1 MNDMIHPHA
10 GAKFVSAEE
19 APMIVFTI
27 CSRNF
32 LGYAQT
38 LWDSLRQTHP
48 NVIFHVGLCDE
59 EGDCDLLTHPFEFIR
74 ISELG
79 IQRWDEMVSRY
90 DITELNTALKPFIFL
105 LLFSR
110 YPGQPIFYIDPDILA
125 FSTFDE
131 VFAQLESGA
140 NCVLTPHVNG
150 PSEFSEMN
158 DQQFLRYGVYNMG
171 FCVLRG
177 VPEVRR
183 VVSWWARRLETQCVV
198 DLENGLFVD
207 QKWAD
212 LFPAYIEKTAILRH
226 PGYNVAYWN
235 LAQRLVRQDEDGI
248 WRVNGERLRFFHFS
262 GNKIEKE
269 DEFSRHSE
277 VFTVDTIGDV
287 RKLLKIYR
295 NAVQGGGHAYYRGI
309 PYAFNWGHDGRKNVH
324 TPSSVEAER
333 RANAS
338 RTPHLPVEILAE
350 GSEIDSRA
358 PLPVWA
364 AQRQMIDQRIR
375 AEVIGD
381 AVIEGFCAVCNAP
394 SRFRDEGMLIEAAN
408 PNWGRSLVCECC
420 HSPSHV
426 RAAAKLLGQTNAVP
440 ATSRVQVDHQAL
452 LDCEW
457 LREAADV
464 RSLGGKN
471 DLASLTVLCGES
483 VDTDLQDSLVQAFE
497 AMEPGGY
504 LLLSPTGFTE
514 GLLPETVAPESL
526 LAQAGFVECKSL
538 LYWSERLCH
547 FGDPQ
552 VMMTARK
559 PVAVS
564 RR

>member
-1 MNDMIHPHA
+1 MNNTIQPHV
-10 GAKFVSAEE
+10 GAKFETAEE

-38 LWDSLRQTHP
+38 LWDSLRQTHS

-59 EGDCDLLTHPFEFIR
+59 AGDCDLLTHPFEFIR

-79 IQRWDEMVSRY
+79 IQRWDEMVSSY

-110 YPGQPIFYIDPDILA
+110 YPGQPIFYIDPDILV
-125 FSTFDE
+125 FSAFDE

-150 PSEFSEMN
+150 PSEYSEMN
-158 DQQFLRYGVYNMG
+158 DQQFLRYGVYNLG

-212 LFPAYIEKTAILRH
+212 LFPAYIEKTAVLRH

-248 WRVNGERLRFFHFS
+248 WRVNGDRLRFFHFS
-262 GNKIEKE
+262 GNKIEKAN
-269 DEFSRHSE
+269 EFSRHSE

-287 RKLLKIYR
+287 RKLLEIYR
-295 NAVQGGGHAYYRGI
+295 SAVQGGGHAYYRGI

-338 RTPHLPVEILAE
+338 LTPHLPVEIIA
-350 GSEIDSRA
+350 GDNAVDPRS
-358 PLPVWA
+358 PLLVWA
-364 AQRQMIDQRIR
+364 AQRQVVDQRVR
-375 AEVIGD
+375 TEVIGG
-381 AVIEGFCAVCNAP
+381 AAIEGYCAVCSAP
-394 SRFRDEGMLIEAAN
+394 SHFRDEGTLLEAGN
-408 PNWGRSLVCECC
+408 PNWGLGLVCEGC
-420 HSPSHV
+420 HTPSHI
-426 RAAAKLLGQTNAVP
+426 RAVAKLLGQTNAVP
-440 ATSRVQVDHQAL
+440 AASHIQVDHRAL

-457 LREAADV
+457 LREAAEV
-464 RSLGGKN
+464 RSLGEAN
-471 DLASLTVLCGES
+471 DPAGLVALCGGQAGL
-483 VDTDLQDSLVQAFE
+483 DLQPSLVQAFE
-497 AMEPGGY
+497 ALEPGGH
-504 LLLSPTGFTE
+504 LLLSLAGFTT
-514 GLLPETVAPESL
+514 GMTPEVVAPELL
-526 LAQAGFVECKSL
+526 LAQVGFVERQHL

-552 VMMTARK
+552 VMLTARK
-559 PVAVS
+559 PVVAS
-564 RR
+564 